1 MSGARKEYEMKKFST
16 MGMTMALLVAA
27 GLATAVTAGP
37 AASSSSTSVRSAQSW
52 LDPLNGGPT
61 CKIFCDG
68 DFWSEEPDWAAPVSD
83 VTDCEARCQTVCG
96 VPVCPFLH

>member
-1 MSGARKEYEMKKFST
+1 MKKFST
-16 MGMTMALLVAA
+16 MGMTMALLLVA
-27 GLATAVTAGP
+27 GLATSVTAGP
-37 AASSSSTSVRSAQSW
+37 AVSSPSSSARASAQSW

-83 VTDCEARCQTVCG
+83 VTDCEARCQSVCG
-96 VPVCPFLH
+96 VPVCPFLY